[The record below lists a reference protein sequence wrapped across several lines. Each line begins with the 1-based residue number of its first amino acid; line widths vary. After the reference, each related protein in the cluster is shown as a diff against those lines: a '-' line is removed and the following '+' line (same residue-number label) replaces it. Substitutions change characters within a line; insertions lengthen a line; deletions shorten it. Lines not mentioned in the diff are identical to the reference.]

1 MDGNQRWS
9 KKNNLKIIDGYV
21 KGLEKI
27 EEITDYCL
35 KFKIKTLTVYALS
48 SENFKR
54 SSINILFN
62 LIKDKYFKFLS
73 AINKDNKVKINIIG
87 ENENLSN
94 DLKEILGQITTDTI
108 NNRNLILNIVF
119 NYGLQSEL
127 THIVKEIIKNKKDI
141 TYENIRSEM
150 YLGDQND
157 PDLLIRTGGY
167 QRLSNFIP
175 LNLSYTEFFFT
186 KILWPDF
193 TIDDLANIIKIYK
206 NINKNYGL

>member
-9 KKNNLKIIDGYV
+9 KKNNLKMIDGYV

>member
-9 KKNNLKIIDGYV
+9 KKNNLKITDGYI

-27 EEITDYCL
+27 KDIADYCL
-35 KFKIKTLTVYALS
+35 KFNIKTLTIYALS

-62 LIKDKYFKFLS
+62 LIKDRYFNFLS
-73 AINKDNKVKINIIG
+73 EINRDDKVKINIIG
-87 ENENLSN
+87 ERENLN
-94 DLKEILGQITTDTI
+94 KDLTEILDKITKETI
-108 NNRNLILNIVF
+108 SNQDLILNIVF
-119 NYGLQSEL
+119 NYGLQGEL
-127 THIVKEIIKNKKDI
+127 THVFKEMIKNKKDV

-186 KILWPDF
+186 KTLWPDF
-193 TIDDLANIIKIYK
+193 TVDDLANITKSYK
-206 NINKNYGL
+206 DINKNYGL

>member
-9 KKNNLKIIDGYV
+9 KKNNLKMIDGYV

-73 AINKDNKVKINIIG
+73 EINKDNKVKINIIG

-193 TIDDLANIIKIYK
+193 TIDDLANIIKNYK